1 MWALPSQYDSS
12 FLVSLPDV
20 FYGELSSLL
29 QGVEWCIVDD
39 SIVVLEAEEARE
51 IVSPT
56 PEAVDL

>member
-1 MWALPSQYDSS
+1 MSFTIPYDSS
-12 FLVSLPDV
+12 FLVYLPDV

-39 SIVVLEAEEARE
+39 SIVVFEAEEARE

-56 PEAVDL
+56 LEAVDL